1 MCYVKAQKANKNR
14 EKKTLRNE
22 YLCEVFEMK
31 ILMTMAMAMLLPFTS
46 SALRLDFILI
56 GCFV

>member
-1 MCYVKAQKANKNR
+1 MCYVKAKKANKNR
-14 EKKTLRNE
+14 EKTLHNE
-22 YLCEVFEMK
+22 CLCEVFEMK
-31 ILMTMAMAMLLPFTS
+31 ILMTMVMALLLLFTS